1 MTNVTLGNTIGA
13 SFLGTV
19 AASILYGITALQIY
33 LYYITYPK
41 DWRFQKV
48 AVGILA
54 GLDTIHLG
62 LTIHAV
68 YHYVITEFGNLA
80 AQQFVVWSFKL
91 QIAVNVVIVL
101 MVQSLYT
108 LRVWKLGRHHSRV
121 WPIIVIA
128 LVGAGYIIGIYLA
141 VETYRLN
148 TFADLKGMNWVV
160 YASFSSATSVD
171 IAIATAIVYYLRAAR
186 TSFAGTNNRIISIM
200 RYVLISGFLTSACSL
215 TALITYAALPNTLVF
230 LGVEFLLT
238 KLYIN
243 SYIAMLNA
251 RTSVRDTESS
261 SANVSVS
268 KILNLRTG
276 DRQPTDSTHVMVTHD
291 DKIDQDA
298 IHLTPT
304 EYRGKLDHELTSDSK
319 GRSATGTSPSPHLGI
334 TVHRS
339 EQRYYDSERT
349 PA

>member
-1 MTNVTLGNTIGA
+1 M
-13 SFLGTV
+13 SFYL
-19 AASILYGITALQIY
+19 LQ
-33 LYYITYPK
+33 
-41 DWRFQKV
+41 Q
-48 AVGILA
+48 VGILA
-54 GLDTIHLG
+54 ALDTFHLG
-62 LTIHAV
+62 LTVHAV

-108 LRVWKLGRHHSRV
+108 LRVWKRKPSYDAWMETPTQIVPSVGRHHSKL
-121 WPIIVIA
+121 WPILVMA
-128 LVGAGYIIGIYLA
+128 FVGAGYIIGIYLA

-148 TFADLKGMNWVV
+148 TFADLKGMTWVV

-186 TSFAGTNNRIISIM
+186 TSFSGTNNRLISIM

-215 TALITYAALPNTLVF
+215 TALITYAAMPNTLVF

-243 SYIAMLNA
+243 SYVAMLNA
-251 RTSVRDTESS
+251 RTTVRDTESS
-261 SANVSVS
+261 SANISVS

-276 DRQPTDSTHVMVTHD
+276 DRQPTDSTHVMVNHD

-304 EYRGKLDHELTSDSK
+304 EYRGKMDHDFTGDLK
-319 GRSATGTSPSPHLGI
+319 GRTTTGTSPSPNLGI